1 MCKISTIFLLLL
13 LLDGIS
19 SIQTWF
25 NEDEKEAI
33 PIEIGSSVE
42 YDKIRSYFQFNY
54 EGSTPAKIF
63 FNLDDED
70 LFLTYP
76 DGTTKVNLKNDDDKY
91 SDTNYIGNLTQNGI
105 YHLTIICRSFRCEIG
120 GSFSSLLFGS
130 AMKIIDFSESSYFN
144 DQEFHLSGNQLYG
157 LIEYNVSGLRENKSV
172 YFTNLGLGKHYLT
185 YYYPYYPD
193 YPDAFPYELGK
204 DFELAYHPNLTA
216 FEVYN
221 IGTNTSEKC
230 VSFYEFKERNEYI
243 IKIHSLIYYSDYMND
258 D

>member
-1 MCKISTIFLLLL
+1 MCKISKIFLLLL

-54 EGSTPAKIF
+54 KGSTPAKIF

-70 LFLTYP
+70 LFLIYP

-105 YHLTIICRSFRCEIG
+105 YNLTIICRSFRCEIG

-157 LIEYNVSGLRENKSV
+157 LIEYNVSGLRE
-172 YFTNLGLGKHYLT
+172 
-185 YYYPYYPD
+185 
-193 YPDAFPYELGK
+193 
-204 DFELAYHPNLTA
+204 
-216 FEVYN
+216 
-221 IGTNTSEKC
+221 
-230 VSFYEFKERNEYI
+230 
-243 IKIHSLIYYSDYMND
+243 
-258 D
+258 